1 MGKAN
6 KRRLRGLQRRQ
17 RQRRGI
23 QLRKRISQPKITT
36 TVAGYCE
43 EKGGRSV
50 GPTNALVFQQR
61 FSRQR
66 YVYAPRQVFCK
77 QIPLQTVI
85 Y

>member
-66 YVYAPRQVFCK
+66 QVS
-77 QIPLQTVI
+77 ILQTNAI
-85 Y
+85 ANSDMEHHI